1 MRPNLSPDDCG
12 VRPRAAPLACC
23 SRESAWNEKHP
34 DGRLELSETEL
45 VKDGSALPLDTRLCD
60 ALCGQQSL
68 RLTVRRAAKATA
80 DGEDSASST
89 SEAEPVEGTAES
101 SIASALSS
109 VEKLVADVV
118 GTGVSIN
125 PRMVQNHHLAPTNS
139 SRARASLGIHLSP
152 GAGVRRARASALL
165 EGARER
171 QRAERSVSARYLR
184 FDHERAQARAVRG
197 TAPLHRAQLLEE
209 RPCEDQ
215 ANHVSAVPG
224 QRAGAP

>member
-1 MRPNLSPDDCG
+1 M
-12 VRPRAAPLACC
+12 
-23 SRESAWNEKHP
+23 
-34 DGRLELSETEL
+34 SETEL

-68 RLTVRRAAKATA
+68 RLTVRRAAKDTA

-125 PRMVQNHHLAPTNS
+125 PRMVQNHHLAPPIPRG
-139 SRARASLGIHLSP
+139 RAPRHSASTSLPGQVYVALEHQLSWKELEKDSAQSAAFLRGICGLITSVP
-152 GAGVRRARASALL
+152 RPALF
-165 EGARER
+165 A
-171 QRAERSVSARYLR
+171 A
-184 FDHERAQARAVRG
+184 
-197 TAPLHRAQLLEE
+197 LHRFI
-209 RPCEDQ
+209 
-215 ANHVSAVPG
+215 
-224 QRAGAP
+224 APNCSRNDLAKIKPTT